1 MNFPKPLDVRES
13 VELTPEQEIEILQS
27 LSPEQ
32 YLGCGSSRAVYSL
45 NDEYVVK
52 IAIAIPGVN
61 QNKTELDRYLNENAI
76 NRSHPE
82 DREVTAIAAY
92 GLCILVAEKVNTDF
106 GSIGDTYSIDRVL
119 HLLNEEPSMYDED
132 SLNKQL
138 QYHIK
143 VALKLI
149 GVEGNTREEFYKHLN
164 ELEKYQEMVNER
176 VDEAERVEEYLN
188 GEYGC
193 TEDNKQVG
201 MTTSGRI
208 VAYDYGYQ
216 PDDDHMDQVS
226 HIGDMMD
233 YGLDVILQAID
244 NIKLNN
250 IPSDEE
256 LDELCG
262 IGQEDEDYEEDDE
275 DYEEDD
281 SEECGSDSA
290 EDVKVYDIEGR
301 IDNLIVDVYNQL
313 ASHPDKPVSIEDI
326 VTTIDR
332 WGESDGADYWKELLG
347 LDVRNWSPDNDRDF
361 KNACNYVR
369 EFSYHTDK
377 LGQIEYEKNI
387 SEE

>member
-27 LSPEQ
+27 LSPEN

-76 NRSHPE
+76 NSSHPE
-82 DREVTAIAAY
+82 DRKVTAIAAY
-92 GLCILVAEKVNTDF
+92 GLCILVAEKVNTDL
-106 GSIGDTYSIDRVL
+106 GDVYSTYSIDHVFY
-119 HLLNEEPSMYDED
+119 LLNKEPFMDNED

-143 VALKLI
+143 AALKLI
-149 GVEGNTREEFYKHLN
+149 GVEGNTREDFYKHLN
-164 ELEKYQEMVNER
+164 ELEKYQKMVNER
-176 VDEAERVEEYLN
+176 VDKAERVEAYLN
-188 GEYGC
+188 DEYGC

-262 IGQEDEDYEEDDE
+262 IGREDEDYEEDDE
-275 DYEEDD
+275 DCEEND

-290 EDVKVYDIEGR
+290 EDVKVFDIEGR
-301 IDNLIVDVYNQL
+301 IDNLIIDVYNQL

>member
-13 VELTPEQEIEILQS
+13 VELTPEQEIEILKS
-27 LSPEQ
+27 LSPEN

-61 QNKTELDRYLNENAI
+61 QNKTELDRYLDENGI
-76 NRSHPE
+76 NSFHPE
-82 DREVTAIAAY
+82 NRKVATIAAY
-92 GLCILVAEKVNTDF
+92 GLCILVAEKVNTDL
-106 GSIGDTYSIDRVL
+106 GDTYHIDRVF
-119 HLLNEEPSMYDED
+119 HLLNEEPYMDSAD

-143 VALKLI
+143 AALKLI
-149 GVEGNTREEFYKHLN
+149 GVEGNTREDFYKYFN
-164 ELEKYQEMVNER
+164 ELEEYQKKFNER
-176 VDEAERVEEYLN
+176 MDEAERVEEYLN
-188 GEYGC
+188 DEYGH
-193 TEDNKQVG
+193 TSDNEQVG
-201 MTTSGRI
+201 MTASGRI
-208 VAYDYGYQ
+208 VAYDFGYR
-216 PDDDHMDQVS
+216 PDDDHIDQVS
-226 HIGDMMD
+226 HIGDMID
-233 YGLDVILQAID
+233 CGLDVILQAID

-262 IGQEDEDYEEDDE
+262 IRQEDEDYEEDDE
-275 DYEEDD
+275 DCEEDDEDCEEDDEDCEEDD

-290 EDVKVYDIEGR
+290 EEVEVCDIEGR

-332 WGESDGADYWKELLG
+332 WGENDGADYWKELLG

-369 EFSYHTDK
+369 
-377 LGQIEYEKNI
+377 
-387 SEE
+387 